1 MGPCLDGENTVYL
14 DIQEKENL
22 SEEIFE
28 VIDNDM
34 EDDNNPLERSAVLT
48 LHSWMCWYRSKL
60 SKKIVAS

>member
-1 MGPCLDGENTVYL
+1 MILLNFWATNVKRVLLGPCLDGENTVYL

-48 LHSWMCWYRSKL
+48 LHS
-60 SKKIVAS
+60 